1 MKHKLRLGMVGGGPG
16 AFIGE
21 IHRLAAGMTGRFELV
36 AGAFSRDPE
45 ASRAFGAELGL
56 DPERSYG
63 SFGELFDSE
72 AAKPAGERMQC
83 VAIVTPNDSH
93 ADITC
98 AALEHGFH
106 VMCDKPA
113 AGTLEDALRMEQA
126 VTASGLVFGL
136 THTYTGYPLVIEA
149 RERIAGGALGEI
161 RRVAVSYL
169 QDWLSREEDT
179 TGSKQAAWRNDPARS
194 GEAGAFADIGT
205 HAFNLVEFMTGRQI
219 TRLAAQLRS
228 VLPGRVI
235 DDDGACL
242 FELDNG
248 AAGQLSASQVCT
260 GAINALRI
268 EIYGSEASLH
278 WFQEEPNQLSL
289 RVRGEPERV
298 LRPGAGTPYLSEA
311 AQAVCRTPGGHP
323 EGYIEA
329 FANLYAAF
337 ARDVAAHPAAPAVP
351 RGYATIGDGVAA
363 LRFIR
368 AARLSSDAGAA
379 WTDLAG
385 IENA

>member
-1 MKHKLRLGMVGGGPG
+1 
-16 AFIGE
+16 
-21 IHRLAAGMTGRFELV
+21 
-36 AGAFSRDPE
+36 
-45 ASRAFGAELGL
+45 
-56 DPERSYG
+56 
-63 SFGELFDSE
+63 
-72 AAKPAGERMQC
+72 
-83 VAIVTPNDSH
+83 VT
-93 ADITC
+93 
-98 AALEHGFH
+98 
-106 VMCDKPA
+106 
-113 AGTLEDALRMEQA
+113 
-126 VTASGLVFGL
+126 
-136 THTYTGYPLVIEA
+136 
-149 RERIAGGALGEI
+149 
-161 RRVAVSYL
+161 VSYL

-205 HAFNLVEFMTGRQI
+205 HAFNLVEFMAGQRI

-268 EIYGSEASLH
+268 EIYGSAASLH

-289 RVRGEPERV
+289 RARGEPEQI
-298 LRPGAGTPYLSEA
+298 LRPGAGTAYLSEA

-337 ARDVAAHPAAPAVP
+337 ARDVAAYPAAPADP
-351 RGYATIGDGVAA
+351 RGYATIEDGVAA

-368 AARLSSDAGAA
+368 AARLSSEAGAS
-379 WTDLAG
+379 WTALAG